1 MSRRA
6 IRTGTTRRHDRQA
19 RGSRGAILSPQLE
32 PTPRRS
38 YVLSIRTWE
47 YSMPVIQVTNPA
59 AERIRELLGK
69 EGKGETHGL
78 RMRVVGGGC
87 SGLRYELAFD
97 DQIRDVDT
105 QIEVN
110 GVRVILDEKSAL
122 YLAGTTLDFVD
133 TLQESGFKMNNP
145 NASSTCGCGE
155 SFSA

>member
-1 MSRRA
+1 
-6 IRTGTTRRHDRQA
+6 
-19 RGSRGAILSPQLE
+19 
-32 PTPRRS
+32 
-38 YVLSIRTWE
+38 
-47 YSMPVIQVTNPA
+47 MPLIEVTEPA

-69 EGKGETHGL
+69 ENKTETHGL
-78 RMRVVGGGC
+78 RMKVIGGGC

-110 GVRVILDEKSAL
+110 GVRVIVDEKSAL
-122 YLAGTTLDFVD
+122 YLAGITLDFVD
-133 TLQESGFKMNNP
+133 TLQESGFKMLNP